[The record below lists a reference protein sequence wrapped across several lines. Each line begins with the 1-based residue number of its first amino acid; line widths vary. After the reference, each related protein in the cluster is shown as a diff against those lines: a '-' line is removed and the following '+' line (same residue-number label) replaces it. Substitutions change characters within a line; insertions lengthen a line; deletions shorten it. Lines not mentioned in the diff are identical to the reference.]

1 MLFSVYKKH
10 ANKSHLQPVAL
21 VKLHAERPLMTKNH
35 EKVLK
40 KILSPTKY
48 KRQRYEIDARG
59 L

>member
-40 KILSPTKY
+40 NIKSH
-48 KRQRYEIDARG
+48 EV
-59 L
+59 